1 MMNIKNIATI
11 KPIEMYNQEEKAI
24 YKSEKGLIL
33 VEFEDNTRRYLD
45 VANEVDITDY
55 KNWTPLL
62 NDKTKMEYIFKGD
75 AEYYE

>member
-1 MMNIKNIATI
+1 MNIKNIATI
-11 KPIEMYNQEEKAI
+11 RPIVMYNQEKKTI

-62 NDKTKMEYIFKGD
+62 NNKTKMEYIFKGD
-75 AEYYE
+75 VEYYD